1 MSEYFSLILT
11 ELQKLNAR
19 VTNIELNMTSKSD
32 IASMTTKYDIANMTA
47 KDTLSNIVT
56 KDDIASLAATVATK
70 DDIVD
75 TADIPCIRQSVLET
89 NANVKQ
95 LVENQR
101 SFFEMLGEHDIA
113 IHSINKRLALLS
125 KLSQI

>member
-19 VTNIELNMTSKSD
+19 VTNIELNMPSKNDIVGVAAKYEIASMTAKDDIANMVTKSD
-32 IASMTTKYDIANMTA
+32 IAN
-47 KDTLSNIVT
+47 
-56 KDDIASLAATVATK
+56 LAATMATK
-70 DDIVD
+70 EDIVD
-75 TADIPCIRQSVLET
+75 TADIPCIRQAVLEANT
-89 NANVKQ
+89 NVKQ